1 MSIKLPIIAGVQDTP
16 GIEAMIFAIDVRNES
31 QVEVYFHPKRVG
43 RVQYFNDKN
52 LILSKHHLCVCM
64 RFELLRDVLNGR
76 QLIVIGPREE
86 RE

>member
-52 LILSKHHLCVCM
+52 LILSKHNFCVCM
-64 RFELLRDVLNGR
+64 SFDALRDVLSGT
-76 QLIVIGPREE
+76 QITVDGYIDEME
-86 RE
+86 